1 MTNPIDGKQRL
12 PTPLSRLPAWL
23 LIVGVRLYRFF
34 LRPLLGQNCRFTPTC
49 STYFIE
55 SVKKHGAIRGAIR
68 GVWRII
74 RCNPW
79 HPGGYDPP

>member
-1 MTNPIDGKQRL
+1 MNFCGRL
-12 PTPLSRLPAWL
+12 GRALRRLPAQVLIGGVWVYKFL
-23 LIVGVRLYRFF
+23 LS
-34 LRPLLGQNCRFTPTC
+34 PLLGRNCRFTPTC

-55 SVKKHGAIRGAIR
+55 SVKKYGAIKGAIR

>member
-1 MTNPIDGKQRL
+1 VL
-12 PTPLSRLPAWL
+12 FRLPAWL
-23 LIVGVRLYRFF
+23 LIGGVRLYQF
-34 LRPLLGQNCRFTPTC
+34 LLSPLLGQNCRYTPTC
-49 STYFIE
+49 SVYFIE
-55 SVKKHGAIRGAIR
+55 SVKKHGAIKGAIR